1 LHKITQIISEEK
13 LQGKMR
19 KNLYYRTTAIVD
31 GNEVV
36 GYADIPNAY
45 AVGEEVMSFFD
56 DRWHVAK
63 MSKPSQT
70 QT

>member
-1 LHKITQIISEEK
+1 
-13 LQGKMR
+13 MR
-19 KNLYYRTTAIVD
+19 KNFYYRTTAIVD